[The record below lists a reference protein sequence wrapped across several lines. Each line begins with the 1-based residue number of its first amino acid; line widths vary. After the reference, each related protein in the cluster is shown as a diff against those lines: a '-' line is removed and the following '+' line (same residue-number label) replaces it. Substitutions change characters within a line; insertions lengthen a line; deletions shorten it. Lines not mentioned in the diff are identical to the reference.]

1 MPEKPKVETLPV
13 QLRCGE
19 ATMRLLRE
27 YGVDTVFGIPGFH
40 TLEFYRGLAQSGIR
54 HILARNEQGAGFMAD
69 GYARA
74 SGRAGV
80 CVTISGP
87 GVTNASTAV
96 GQAYADSVPLLLLS
110 STNASATLGKGWG
123 CLHETADQQRL
134 TESITAFSKTALM
147 PDDVPELF
155 GQAFGSFAAGRPRP
169 VHVAVPLDVLEAPVA
184 GRWAARALPA
194 RPLAARDAIRAAAAL
209 LADAERPVIV
219 VGGGAVASGS
229 TVTGLAEWLDATVI
243 ATNAGKGV
251 VPDSHPL
258 SLGGGL
264 IRQAVRDHL
273 AEADVIL
280 ALGTELAPT
289 DSFVERL
296 PVGGR
301 LIRVDIDP
309 GKLNDA
315 YPAEIGILGDAA
327 EAAAALLAALETT
340 VGRPRQGG
348 GRARVAAVRRRMIEG
363 LSPVERQH
371 KAVWDALRAVLPA
384 DAIVWGDISRIVYT
398 GSAVMPVDLPR
409 RSIYPAGFGALG
421 CAVPSAIGA
430 KIACPD
436 TPVVAVAG
444 DGGFMF
450 TVQELMTAA
459 ELRLPIPVVIWNDE
473 GYGMIR
479 AGMDAAAMA
488 RTADSPMTPDFA
500 RLAEG
505 LRCRFARPSSAES
518 FQASVATALTADAP
532 TLIVVDEGADWLGGD
547 R

>member
-1 MPEKPKVETLPV
+1 
-13 QLRCGE
+13 
-19 ATMRLLRE
+19 
-27 YGVDTVFGIPGFH
+27 
-40 TLEFYRGLAQSGIR
+40 
-54 HILARNEQGAGFMAD
+54 
-69 GYARA
+69 
-74 SGRAGV
+74 
-80 CVTISGP
+80 
-87 GVTNASTAV
+87 
-96 GQAYADSVPLLLLS
+96 
-110 STNASATLGKGWG
+110 ASATLGKGWG

-169 VHVAVPLDVLEAPVA
+169 VHVAVPLDVPEAPVA

-409 RSIYPAGFGALG
+409 RWIYPAGFGALG

-436 TPVVAVAG
+436 TP
-444 DGGFMF
+444 
-450 TVQELMTAA
+450 
-459 ELRLPIPVVIWNDE
+459 
-473 GYGMIR
+473 
-479 AGMDAAAMA
+479 
-488 RTADSPMTPDFA
+488 
-500 RLAEG
+500 
-505 LRCRFARPSSAES
+505 
-518 FQASVATALTADAP
+518 
-532 TLIVVDEGADWLGGD
+532 
-547 R
+547 

>member
-1 MPEKPKVETLPV
+1 
-13 QLRCGE
+13 
-19 ATMRLLRE
+19 MRLLRD

-40 TLEFYRGLAQSGIR
+40 TLEFYRGLAGTGIR
-54 HILARNEQGAGFMAD
+54 HVLARNEQGAGFMAD

-74 SGRAGV
+74 SGRPGV
-80 CVTISGP
+80 CLTISGP
-87 GVTNASTAV
+87 GVTNAATAV

-110 STNASATLGKGWG
+110 STNESASLGKGWG
-123 CLHETADQQRL
+123 CLHETADQERL
-134 TESITAFSKTALM
+134 TEPITAFSRTALA
-147 PDDVPELF
+147 PGDVPDLLGE
-155 GQAFGSFAAGRPRP
+155 AFTRFAAGRPRP
-169 VHVAVPLDVLEAPVA
+169 VHVAVPLDVLEAAVEP
-184 GRWAARALPA
+184 GWTARQAPA
-194 RPLAARDAIRAAAAL
+194 RPLADRGAIRAAAAL
-209 LADAERPVIV
+209 LAAAERPLVI
-219 VGGGAVASGS
+219 VGGGAVAGGS
-229 TVTGLAEWLDATVI
+229 AVTGLAEWLDASVI

-280 ALGTELAPT
+280 ALGTELAAT
-289 DSFVERL
+289 DSFVPRL
-296 PVGGR
+296 PIRGK

-309 GKLNDA
+309 AKLSDA
-315 YPAEIGILGDAA
+315 YPADPGLLGDAA
-327 EAAAALLAALETT
+327 EAAAALLGELRQMTGA
-340 VGRPRQGG
+340 PRQGE
-348 GRARVAAVRRRMIEG
+348 GRARVAAVRRRMIAD
-363 LSPVERQH
+363 LAPVERQH
-371 KAVWDALRAVLPA
+371 KVVWDALRAALPPE
-384 DAIVWGDISRIVYT
+384 AIVWGDISRIVYT

-409 RSIYPAGFGALG
+409 RWVYPAGFGALG
-421 CAVPSAIGA
+421 CALPSAIGA

-479 AGMDAAAMA
+479 HGMDAAGIA
-488 RTADSPMTPDFA
+488 RTADSPCTPDFA

-505 LRCRFARPSSAES
+505 FRCRFARPQSGEEFAATVTAALSAG
-518 FQASVATALTADAP
+518 AP
-532 TLIVVDEGADWLGGD
+532 TLIVVDEGAGWLVGGG
-547 R
+547 